1 MFFAVF
7 QGIPLEPLGVTIQ
20 SLTPPFPSLIIWWGA
35 RFIWW
40 FTCRDPGLES
50 FFKIAYVF
58 QLNVWLQLEH
68 SDRYS
73 TRTWLWKNAKELA
86 FQVRKPWRPETKH
99 EHALN
104 IKVFVCLSELSEPF
118 QGLVLAKRQL
128 RSGDDSRGRRILDM
142 AKRLNPDMHGL
153 SRDVTRLYI
162 LSFLSSMVGTPVA
175 RKCLRYWDIMRPPV
189 NLWHQPSEDKMR

>member
-7 QGIPLEPLGVTIQ
+7 QGIPQIPGSNYSESDSTLPVSFGG
-20 SLTPPFPSLIIWWGA
+20 GA

-73 TRTWLWKNAKELA
+73 TRTWLLKNAKELA
-86 FQVRKPWRPETKH
+86 FQVWKPETKH

-104 IKVFVCLSELSEPF
+104 IKVFVCLPELSEPF

-128 RSGDDSRGRRILDM
+128 RRGDDSRGRRILDM

-162 LSFLSSMVGTPVA
+162 LYYSLILVFHGWNT
-175 RKCLRYWDIMRPPV
+175 CC
-189 NLWHQPSEDKMR
+189 